1 MNIFKDVSILISR
14 ILVGVVLVAH
24 GWQKYNSWTIEG
36 TAKSF
41 EGMGVPSANIA
52 AQVATYF
59 ELAGGVLL
67 ILGLLVRIVGP
78 LLFIQMAF
86 AFGFAHWGKGIF
98 IADGG
103 WELVGILGAAGLALA
118 AHGAGTYSLD
128 YLFMTPF
135 RARKARK
142 EQEAKSTETAY
153 SNQPFAPNNSS
164 FSSAGAPA
172 GNTFSNST
180 GNSFGT
186 SGGQQTN
193 NNPFS
198 SDAGSTT
205 NYGQWNSPTP
215 TSATGTSSAYSN
227 TGNGGNNGASGV
239 TGGTNASG
247 STNTGNA
254 QPVKNSFESNSNGGN
269 TNPADPEAPTTQWP
283 GSK

>member
-24 GWQKYNSWTIEG
+24 GWQKYSSWTIEG

-59 ELAGGVLL
+59 ELAGGVLM
-67 ILGLLVRIVGP
+67 ILGLLVRIIGP

-153 SNQPFAPNNSS
+153 GNQPFAPNNSS
-164 FSSAGAPA
+164 FNSAGAPG

-198 SDAGSTT
+198 SNAGSTT

-215 TSATGTSSAYSN
+215 TSATGTS
-227 TGNGGNNGASGV
+227 GNNGTSG
-239 TGGTNASG
+239 
-247 STNTGNA
+247 TNTGNA
-254 QPVKNSFESNSNGGN
+254 QPVKNSFESNTNGGN

>member
-41 EGMGVPSANIA
+41 EDMGVPSASIA

-164 FSSAGAPA
+164 FNSAGAPA
-172 GNTFSNST
+172 GNIFSNST

-193 NNPFS
+193 NNLFS
-198 SDAGSTT
+198 SDTGSTT

-215 TSATGTSSAYSN
+215 TSATGTSSAHSN
-227 TGNGGNNGASGV
+227 TGTSGNNGTSGA
-239 TGGTNASG
+239 TGGTS
-247 STNTGNA
+247 TGNA

>member
-67 ILGLLVRIVGP
+67 ILGLLVRIIGP

-164 FSSAGAPA
+164 FNSAGTLA

-180 GNSFGT
+180 GNTFGT

-198 SDAGSTT
+198 SNAGSTT
-205 NYGQWNSPTP
+205 NYGQWNGPTS
-215 TSATGTSSAYSN
+215 TSATGTSSAPSN

>member
-1 MNIFKDVSILISR
+1 MNIFKDVNILISR
-14 ILVGVVLVAH
+14 VLVGVVLVAH

-142 EQEAKSTETAY
+142 KQEAKSTETAY

-164 FSSAGAPA
+164 FNSAGAPA

-198 SDAGSTT
+198 SNAGSTT
-205 NYGQWNSPTP
+205 NYGQWNSPTS
-215 TSATGTSSAYSN
+215 TNATGTSSAYSN
-227 TGNGGNNGASGV
+227 TGTS
-239 TGGTNASG
+239 
-247 STNTGNA
+247 
-254 QPVKNSFESNSNGGN
+254 GN

>member
-24 GWQKYNSWTIEG
+24 GWQKYKSWTIGG

-41 EGMGVPSANIA
+41 EDMGVPSANIA

-153 SNQPFAPNNSS
+153 SNQPFAPNNS
-164 FSSAGAPA
+164 
-172 GNTFSNST
+172 T

-198 SDAGSTT
+198 SNAGSTT
-205 NYGQWNSPTP
+205 NYGQWDSPTP

-239 TGGTNASG
+239 TGGTN
-247 STNTGNA
+247 TGNA
-254 QPVKNSFESNSNGGN
+254 QPVKNSFESNSTGGN

>member
-1 MNIFKDVSILISR
+1 MSIFKDVSILISR

-67 ILGLLVRIVGP
+67 ILGLLVRIIGP

-180 GNSFGT
+180 GNSFST

-198 SDAGSTT
+198 SNAGSTT

-215 TSATGTSSAYSN
+215 TSTTGTSSAPSN
-227 TGNGGNNGASGV
+227 TGTSGNNGTSGA
-239 TGGTNASG
+239 TGG
-247 STNTGNA
+247 TNTGNA
-254 QPVKNSFESNSNGGN
+254 QPVKNSFESNSTSGN

>member
-67 ILGLLVRIVGP
+67 ILGLLVRIIGP

-153 SNQPFAPNNSS
+153 SNQPFAPNNS
-164 FSSAGAPA
+164 
-172 GNTFSNST
+172 T

-198 SDAGSTT
+198 SNAGSTT

-215 TSATGTSSAYSN
+215 TSTTGTSSAPSN
-227 TGNGGNNGASGV
+227 TGTSGNNGTSGA
-239 TGGTNASG
+239 TGGTS
-247 STNTGNA
+247 TGNA
-254 QPVKNSFESNSNGGN
+254 QPVKNSFESNTNGGN